1 MCILQRTVLL
11 AASVGLLALPAAA
24 QELTIVSKIT
34 KEGAPPVTATSYI
47 GSDKMRA
54 NQGEQE
60 FMAEFAT
67 GRLTL
72 IDNKK
77 KQYSVVTQQEV
88 EAMSAQME
96 AQMKQVEQ
104 QMANLPPE
112 MRQKMSAAMGGIA
125 QAINVQKGTGGRT
138 IAGYSC
144 QNWVIT
150 FGGMVKTE
158 ECVTTDIQYP
168 IQAYEA
174 QKTFSR
180 AMAGPM
186 GKSMGQLYDKFKEM
200 KGVPLASTTTVSVL
214 GKSNI
219 STTEVTEIKK
229 GVIPASAWEI
239 PAGYKKV
246 DSPLAKM
253 PKK

>member
-1 MCILQRTVLL
+1 MRILQTNVVL

-24 QELTIVSKIT
+24 QELTIVSKIARQ
-34 KEGAPPVTATSYI
+34 GAPPVTATSYI
-47 GSDKMRA
+47 GSDRMRA

-67 GRLTL
+67 GLLTM
-72 IDNKK
+72 IDHKK
-77 KQYSVVTQQEV
+77 KQYSTVTRQEM
-88 EAMSAQME
+88 EATAAQMQ

-125 QAINVQKGTGGRT
+125 QAISVQKGGGGRT

-150 FGGMVKTE
+150 MGEMMKTE
-158 ECVTTDIQYP
+158 ECVTTDLQYP

-174 QKTFSR
+174 QKAFSS

-186 GKSMGQLYDKFKEM
+186 GKSLGQIYDKFKEM

-214 GKSNI
+214 GKSNV

-229 GVIPASAWEI
+229 GAIPASAWEI